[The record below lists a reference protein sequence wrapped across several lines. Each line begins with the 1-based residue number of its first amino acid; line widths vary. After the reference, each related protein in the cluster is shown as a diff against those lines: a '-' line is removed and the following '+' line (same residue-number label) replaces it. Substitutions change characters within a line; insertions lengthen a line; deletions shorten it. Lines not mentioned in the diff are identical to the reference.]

1 MNQDQQGKIKILMEN
16 VRVKEMQPQA
26 LPADQQQ

>member
-1 MNQDQQGKIKILMEN
+1 MKILMEN

-26 LPADQQQ
+26 LLPEQQM